1 MNSVHN
7 PPEPTAP
14 PALDERRARQV
25 QTMFGRIVGRYDLM
39 NRLMSFGMDGRWRR
53 QAAAAAR
60 PRGAR
65 VLDLGAGTGDLSR
78 ELVRAGAALVVGGD
92 FTRDMVA
99 AASRRYAGRR
109 AYAWTVSDAL
119 HLPFAD
125 ATFDAVT
132 NGFLLRNVVDLP
144 AGIAEMAR
152 VLRPGGR
159 LVCLDMTH
167 VPAGPFASP
176 YRFYF
181 HRVMPQIAGV
191 LSGDRA
197 AYRYLSNSL
206 TGYPD
211 ADGLARILHDAGLH
225 DVSYRRLGFGSVAL
239 HTGIK

>member
-1 MNSVHN
+1 MTAVHN
-7 PPEPTAP
+7 DPPPAP
-14 PALDERRARQV
+14 PPARDEGRARQV
-25 QTMFGRIVGRYDLM
+25 QTMFGRIVGRYDVM
-39 NRLMSFGMDGRWRR
+39 NRLMSFGMDGSWRR
-53 QAAAAAR
+53 AAAR
-60 PRGAR
+60 AACPRGAR
-65 VLDLGAGTGDLSR
+65 VLDLGSGTGDLSR
-78 ELVRAGAALVVGGD
+78 ELVRAGAAQVVGGD

-99 AASRRYAGRR
+99 AAARRYADQR
-109 AYAWTVSDAL
+109 AYAWTVADVL

-167 VPAGPFASP
+167 VPDGLFAAP

-181 HRVMPQIAGV
+181 HRVMPQVAGV

-197 AYRYLSNSL
+197 AYRYLSKSL

-211 ADGLARILHDAGLH
+211 ADGLARILRDAGLR
-225 DVSYRRLGFGSVAL
+225 DVAYRRLGFGSVAL
-239 HTGIK
+239 HTAIK